1 MQGHGEHLAH
11 QRIIAFVEYHDTP
24 KMLEGVLGSKSP
36 LNGVKVGVE
45 NLLGRVACSIS
56 SVNRRPLNL
65 LRPLGLGVDHSRV
78 SRCLPLAMFVAFAA
92 NVYNVGIAGQPPHRL
107 TGLAKGFTQHVA
119 WNMLFLF
126 EHVSAFLHVP
136 YVEGCTVGLPVGLI
150 SNGCFCASPIGCRHQ
165 IVPLISSAH

>member
-45 NLLGRVACSIS
+45 NLLG
-56 SVNRRPLNL
+56 RPLNL

-107 TGLAKGFTQHVA
+107 TGLFP
-119 WNMLFLF
+119 
-126 EHVSAFLHVP
+126 SA
-136 YVEGCTVGLPVGLI
+136 GLPRQY
-150 SNGCFCASPIGCRHQ
+150 IG
-165 IVPLISSAH
+165 